1 MSVGVTPNGN
11 LYEKSNAGKIAA
23 TTTGAIAGAA
33 FGLKNVG
40 KIITYCD
47 DVLAENASDKI
58 KQVAAQ
64 VKDTFNGGQ
73 ADKVKA
79 AAEKYGTKVFDKA
92 FIFLRNN
99 PVKCFAAAGAAA
111 ALAFGAFVID
121 KYINHKRAEA
131 VDNLKQQ

>member
-23 TTTGAIAGAA
+23 TTTGAIAGAVYG
-33 FGLKNVG
+33 FKNAG

-47 DVLAENASDKI
+47 DILAENASDKI

-64 VKDTFNGGQ
+64 VKDTFKGGET
-73 ADKVKA
+73 DKVKT
-79 AAEKYGTKVFDKA
+79 AAEKYGTKVSNKVLT
-92 FIFLRNN
+92 FIKNN

-111 ALAFGAFVID
+111 AFAFGAFSID
-121 KYINHKRAEA
+121 KYINHKRAES